1 MILVI
6 RETMGVVQDISLLFA
21 IETGCAVS
29 IAEGRATHRGGS
41 SEPRHGS
48 AMLTQS

>member
-21 IETGCAVS
+21 IETGCA
-29 IAEGRATHRGGS
+29 AYDR
-41 SEPRHGS
+41 
-48 AMLTQS
+48 